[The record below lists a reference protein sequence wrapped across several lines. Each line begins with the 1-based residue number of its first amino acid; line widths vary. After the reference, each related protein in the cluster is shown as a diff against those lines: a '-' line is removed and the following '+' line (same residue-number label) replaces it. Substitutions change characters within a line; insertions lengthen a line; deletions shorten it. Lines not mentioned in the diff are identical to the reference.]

1 MAQHPRRVHIGSA
14 MAEPLPTPPGKLT
27 REEYLRW
34 AEAQPRGRSE
44 LIAGEVFA
52 MAPERAAHI
61 EIKAAAWLALREDI
75 KAAGVACRAYAD
87 GFTVE
92 VDDNTVYEPDALVN
106 CGERP
111 DGNATAAPNPVVV
124 VEVTSPGTRS
134 VDTGFKLADYFRVP
148 SIRHYLIVMTERRM
162 VVHHARRDDGI
173 IETRVA
179 ASGRVELNPPGI
191 TVTVEDFFEG

>member
-1 MAQHPRRVHIGSA
+1 
-14 MAEPLPTPPGKLT
+14 MAEPVPTPTPGKLT
-27 REEYLRW
+27 RDEYRRW
-34 AEAQPRGRSE
+34 AETQSRGRSE
-44 LIAGEVFA
+44 LVAGEIIA
-52 MAPERAAHI
+52 MALERAAHI
-61 EIKAAAWLALREDI
+61 EIKAAAWLALREAI

-111 DGNATAAPNPVVV
+111 DGNAIAAPNPVVV

-148 SIRHYLIVMTERRM
+148 SVRHYLIVVTERRM
-162 VVHHARRDDGI
+162 VVHHARRDDGT
-173 IETRVA
+173 IETRMA
-179 ASGRVELNPPGI
+179 ASGRVEMDPPGI
-191 TVTVEDFFEG
+191 AIVVEDLFED